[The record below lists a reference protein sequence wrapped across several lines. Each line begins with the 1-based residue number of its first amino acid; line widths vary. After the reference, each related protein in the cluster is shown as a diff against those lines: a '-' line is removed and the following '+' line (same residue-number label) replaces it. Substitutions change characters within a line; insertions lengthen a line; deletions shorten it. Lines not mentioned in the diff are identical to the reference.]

1 MTINIKD
8 SNCGQAICITLIH
21 YNIEEMPINLVVI
34 HQMVPLH
41 LTV

>member
-1 MTINIKD
+1 M
-8 SNCGQAICITLIH
+8 TLIH
-21 YNIEEMPINLVVI
+21 YINIEEMPINVVVI